1 MIIVYPMLTSPNI
14 SQTSLPGIIKAIEKY
29 ILVYNMDD
37 VLNNANSVVNQ
48 IFTKGESLV
57 TFALTAGAIALVSK
71 DIKKGFK
78 RVKENENIIEV
89 EKGHNKDPRNTPEGQ
104 ATQAASQA
112 SFQSGKQT
120 RVEMPR
126 REGLSLEPTWVQV
139 QSDTAGTKLL
149 GVKVVPFTIQSD
161 KNIMD
166 MIAYDL
172 SLKGWEK
179 SLREYGRKVTRL
191 LYSVMRGLHIPFIK
205 DRALTGDA
213 DVDIIYA
220 ATKYGQNLFVCLNS
234 IEIEQSDVFSK
245 PSAVQHLHSLG
256 WSSIIIADDVNKKAT
271 FCMKEFGG
279 LCSVAPYGLLYSSIG
294 KEHLEVY
301 QDLND
306 VKHAAGPFF
315 RMTTKRSKVF
325 SETIA
330 FRTINNYLEKMKND

>member
-14 SQTSLPGIIKAIEKY
+14 SQTSLPGIIKAVEKY
-29 ILVYNMDD
+29 ILVYNLDD
-37 VLNNANSVVNQ
+37 VLNNANSVVSQ
-48 IFTKGESLV
+48 IFTKGESLL
-57 TFALTAGAIALVSK
+57 TFALAAGAIHLVSK
-71 DIKKGFK
+71 DFKSGGFK
-78 RVKENENIIEV
+78 RMKEDENLLEQG
-89 EKGHNKDPRNTPEGQ
+89 KGHNKDPRNEPETQ
-104 ATQAASQA
+104 ATQAASQSA
-112 SFQSGKQT
+112 FQPGQT
-120 RVEMPR
+120 RIEMPR
-126 REGLSLEPTWVQV
+126 REGLALEPTWVHV
-139 QSDTAGTKLL
+139 NSDKAGTKLL

-166 MIAYDL
+166 MISYDL

-179 SLREYGRKVTRL
+179 ALKEYGRKATRL
-191 LYSVMRGLHIPFIK
+191 LYSVMRGLNLPFIK

-220 ATKYGQNLFVCLNS
+220 GTKYGKNLFVCLNS
-234 IEIEQSDVFSK
+234 IEIEQSDIFSK
-245 PSAVQHLHSLG
+245 PAAVQKLHSLG

-279 LCSVAPYGLLYSSIG
+279 LCSVTPYGLLYSAIG

-315 RMTTKRSKVF
+315 RMTTRRSKVF
-325 SETIA
+325 AETIA
-330 FRTINNYLEKMKND
+330 FRTINNYLEKMKDD